1 MKARNY
7 RKPKGQPY
15 TRKKYIRGTPLP
27 KITKFTMGD
36 TAGSFEY
43 QAYLI
48 AQKEVQVRHNA
59 LEAARVAS
67 NRHLS
72 DNLGESYCLQ
82 VLPYPHTV
90 LRENKM
96 IFGAHADRL
105 QDGMKKAFGKP
116 IGTAARVKP
125 DQAIIVVDVNEDG
138 VETAKE
144 ALKRGKS
151 KLPMPCRV
159 VVERVAD

>member
-1 MKARNY
+1 
-7 RKPKGQPY
+7 
-15 TRKKYIRGTPLP
+15 
-27 KITKFTMGD
+27 
-36 TAGSFEY
+36 
-43 QAYLI
+43 
-48 AQKEVQVRHNA
+48 
-59 LEAARVAS
+59 
-67 NRHLS
+67 
-72 DNLGESYCLQ
+72 
-82 VLPYPHTV
+82 
-90 LRENKM
+90 M

-125 DQAIIVVDVNEDG
+125 DQAIIVVDINEDG

-144 ALKRGKS
+144 ALKRGES